1 MLPKYNRAADAH
13 THHLHEDPTG
23 VCLAIGDSLIFHAT
37 TPAIL
42 DPADIANRSGD
53 PKTLLIPN

>member
-1 MLPKYNRAADAH
+1 MLPKYIRLVDAH
-13 THHLHEDPTG
+13 THHLHEDSTG
-23 VCLAIGDSLIFHAT
+23 VCLAIGNSLIFHAT

-42 DPADIANRSGD
+42 DLANTANRPGD